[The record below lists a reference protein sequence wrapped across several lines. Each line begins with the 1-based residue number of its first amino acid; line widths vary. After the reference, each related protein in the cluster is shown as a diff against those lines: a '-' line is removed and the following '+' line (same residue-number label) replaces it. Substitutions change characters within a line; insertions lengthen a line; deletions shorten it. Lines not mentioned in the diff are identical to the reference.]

1 MSKTS
6 DDKVM
11 KMNIKNLSS
20 CYKKIKFKLF
30 GITKKGQIRT
40 IRIFGIKIN
49 YKKKIKNFKDD
60 NKLQKR
66 ISEFNQ
72 TGVTTGERKPRLII
86 SLTSFPQR
94 ICDIH
99 FSLYSLLTQTFK
111 PDAVVLWLGEEE
123 FPHKEGN
130 LPQSVLALKH
140 NGLTIK
146 WCKDTGS
153 YKKLIPSLKE
163 YPDDIIVTAD
173 DDIYFRRNWLEL
185 LYKAYLKEPQYIH
198 CHRAHRIT
206 FDKNENITEYSKWSK
221 EVSKVEPSFC
231 NFLTGGGGAL
241 FPPKSLYKD
250 ALDEELFFKLSPTA
264 DDLWFWA
271 MAVLNNTKINVIKNN
286 ISKLF
291 YTNVER
297 EFGLNDEKTLAQKNI
312 IGGGND
318 KQMKNILNHYP
329 ALKNIQ

>member
-1 MSKTS
+1 
-6 DDKVM
+6 
-11 KMNIKNLSS
+11 MNINIYILSS
-20 CYKKIKFKLF
+20 YYKKIKFNLF
-30 GITKKGQIRT
+30 GKTKKGQRRT
-40 IRIFGIKIN
+40 IRLFGIKIN
-49 YKKKIKNFKDD
+49 YKKKIKKFKDD
-60 NKLQKR
+60 DKLQKR

-72 TGVTTGERKPRLII
+72 TGVTTEKRKPQLII
-86 SLTSFPQR
+86 SVTSFSQR
-94 ICDIH
+94 IRDVH
-99 FSLYSLLTQTFK
+99 FTLYSLLTQTLK

-123 FPHKEGN
+123 FPDKENN
-130 LPQSVLALKH
+130 LPQSVLALKR

-173 DDIYFRRNWLEL
+173 DDIYYRPNWLEL
-185 LYKAYLKEPQYIH
+185 LYNAYLKEPQYIH

-250 ALDEELFFKLSPTA
+250 ALDEELFLKLSPTA

-291 YTNVER
+291 YTNAER

-318 KQMKNILNHYP
+318 KQIKNILHHYP
-329 ALKNIQ
+329 ALKNSQ